1 MLNILR
7 KHKYSHPHG
16 SIRTAN
22 DNRVPHYL
30 AVYNPLKDEFTH
42 TETGEPVLVKSV
54 IDYNYACYLL
64 LTQTV
69 LLNDGTTM
77 ESSQIS
83 CDPKTGECVQQ
94 ITGDPVEL
102 KPNQV
107 HLVII
112 DYSPEKSCT
121 LENILQEVNVQLCE
135 YRESEVKIKK
145 IYLDGWCFG
154 FYRVEYDD
162 RSWIE
167 SINFNQLRLTKVVKV
182 SDGGDFHF
190 FYSKISPEYNAF
202 GSPNLFE
209 IIRK

>member
-1 MLNILR
+1 MTTLS

-16 SIRTAN
+16 SIITMN
-22 DNRVPHYL
+22 GKRVPHYL
-30 AVYNPLKDEFTH
+30 AVYNSLTDQFTH
-42 TETGEPVLVKSV
+42 KETDEPVSVKSV

-69 LLNDGTTM
+69 LLNDGTTI

-83 CDPKTGECVQQ
+83 CDPKTGECVQR
-94 ITGDPVEL
+94 ITGEPVEL

-112 DYSPEKSCT
+112 DYSPEKSCG
-121 LENILQEVNVQLCE
+121 LENILREVFVQLGK
-135 YRESEVKIKK
+135 YHESDVQIKK
-145 IYLDGWCFG
+145 IRLDGWCP
-154 FYRVEYDD
+154 FYRVEYDNT
-162 RSWIE
+162 SWIE
-167 SINFNQLRLTKVVKV
+167 SINFNQLQLTKVVKV

-202 GSPNLFE
+202 GSPNLFK
-209 IIRK
+209 IIEK